1 MQCYRYQY
9 NFTCLSRQ
17 FLMNFDRK
25 LLRLFARIDI
35 MESAE
40 ELEMAL
46 MQFAPIQLEG
56 MHIAPEGMHIALE
69 GMH

>member
-1 MQCYRYQY
+1 
-9 NFTCLSRQ
+9 
-17 FLMNFDRK
+17 
-25 LLRLFARIDI
+25 
-35 MESAE
+35 
-40 ELEMAL
+40 MAL